1 MKRII
6 IYGSIFLT
14 LLFVAAFTQ
23 RAQLQQLWREWQ
35 QPDVEAVAYEEI
47 GGATTPREEEVTE
60 ETNGTEDVEGSVED
74 EDEQFVDTPVDE
86 ITESEDESESIP
98 TSDPQSQTP
107 SEYNLAVPFT
117 SQAPHGNWVPPY
129 KEACEEASALMAAFY
144 FQKEPDGQIDPETAD
159 EEILRI
165 VAFEDTF
172 FGYNADT
179 TAAETA
185 LLIENYCHLTTELV
199 MNPTADQLK
208 EQIAAG
214 YPIIMP
220 AAGRQLGNPYFT
232 APGPRYHMLVIK
244 GYTEEGFITND
255 PGTRHGE
262 DYFYSTDVLLN
273 AIHDWNGG
281 EVELG
286 EKVVIVVKP

>member
-60 ETNGTEDVEGSVED
+60 ETNGTEDVEEIIEEEVE
-74 EDEQFVDTPVDE
+74 EP
-86 ITESEDESESIP
+86 ISETDSESQLPNYPVTQLP
-98 TSDPQSQTP
+98 TYPT
-107 SEYNLAVPFT
+107 EYNLAVPIT

-185 LLIENYCHLTTELV
+185 LLIENYYHLTTELV

-255 PGTRHGE
+255 TGTRHGE

>member
-35 QPDVEAVAYEEI
+35 QPQVEAVAYEEV
-47 GGATTPREEEVTE
+47 TEVTE
-60 ETNGTEDVEGSVED
+60 ESDGTEDVEEIIEEEVE
-74 EDEQFVDTPVDE
+74 EPISEPEPETPSVDE
-86 ITESEDESESIP
+86 PESDV
-98 TSDPQSQTP
+98 P

-185 LLIENYCHLTTELV
+185 LLIENYYHLTTELV

-220 AAGRQLGNPYFT
+220 AAGRELGNPYFT

>member
-60 ETNGTEDVEGSVED
+60 ETNGTEDVEEIIEEEVE
-74 EDEQFVDTPVDE
+74 EPISEPEPETPSVDE
-86 ITESEDESESIP
+86 PESDV
-98 TSDPQSQTP
+98 P

-185 LLIENYCHLTTELV
+185 LLIENYYHLTTELV